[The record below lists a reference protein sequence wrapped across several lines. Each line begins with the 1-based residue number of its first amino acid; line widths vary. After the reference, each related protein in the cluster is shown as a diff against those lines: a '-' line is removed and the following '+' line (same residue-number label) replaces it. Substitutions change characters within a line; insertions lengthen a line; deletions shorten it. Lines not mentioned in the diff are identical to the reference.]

1 MKAVLDACVLY
12 PTVLRQILTGVAGG
26 GLIAPIWS
34 DRLLEEWARTAA
46 RRGGAA
52 EEAEARGQIAVLNAQ
67 FPDALTATDPGAEAA
82 LWLPDAGDVH
92 VLSTAIAAGADR
104 IVTLNLKDFPRR
116 ELAAHGVTADHPDA
130 VLYGLWL
137 DHPGVIEGVVADT
150 HRAFEAARGAPADLR
165 PLLKRARLPRLGKA
179 VSL

>member
-12 PTVLRQILTGVAGG
+12 PTVLRQILIGVAKG

-34 DRLLEEWARTAA
+34 DRLLEEWALTAA
-46 RRGGAA
+46 RRGGAG

-67 FPDALTATDPGAEAA
+67 FPEALTAADPGAEAA

-92 VLSTAIAAGADR
+92 VLTTAIAAGADR

-130 VLYGLWL
+130 VLYQLWL
-137 DHPGVIEGVVADT
+137 DDACIVERVVADA
-150 HRAFEAARGAPADLR
+150 HRAFEAAQGAPADLR
-165 PLLKRARLPRLGKA
+165 PLLKRARLPRLAKA
-179 VSL
+179 VSV